1 MSSAL
6 WYLGRGTGVS
16 ALVLLTA
23 VVVLGLLVRAGWSSP
38 AMPRFAVSAVHRT
51 TSLTAVGLLVVH
63 VVSLL
68 FDPYAQ
74 LRVVDLVL
82 PFVGT
87 YRPLWQGLGTLALDL
102 VVLLVASSLLRDRL
116 GRRTW
121 RALHWTAYLC
131 WPVAVAHAVGNGTD
145 GTSTWLLAVVGA
157 CVAAVAGALAM
168 RVRAGQPAT
177 DPATDLAAALPAAPP
192 AYLAGLR

>member
-1 MSSAL
+1 MSSAAL

-16 ALVLLTA
+16 ALVLLSLVA
-23 VVVLGLLVRAGWSSP
+23 VLGLLVRSGWSSP
-38 AMPRFAVSAVHRT
+38 ALPRFAVSAVHRT
-51 TSLTAVGLLVVH
+51 TSLTAVGLIATH

-68 FDPYAQ
+68 LDPYAQ
-74 LRVVDLVL
+74 LRLVDLAV
-82 PFVGT
+82 PFLGS
-87 YRPLWQGLGTLALDL
+87 YRPVWQGLGTVALDL

-131 WPVAVAHAVGNGTD
+131 WPVAVVHAIGNGTD
-145 GTSTWLLAVVGA
+145 GTSAWLLAVVGA
-157 CVAAVAGALAM
+157 CAAAVAGALAVRI
-168 RVRAGQPAT
+168 RVTRAPAT
-177 DPATDLAAALPAAPP
+177 PEPVLPTAPP